1 VTAQL
6 TLAQMLDEAGR
17 TTDADRVL
25 DDAAQ
30 KFPSDVRVPFERG
43 ALLERRK
50 DYSGAET
57 AFREALTRDPLHA
70 PSLNYLGY
78 MLAERG
84 DRLDEAVA
92 LVERALTIDPG
103 NGSYLDSLGW
113 AYVQQKRFDKAEP
126 LLRQAADQLPGNSV
140 VQDHLGDLLWAIGR
154 RQEATAAWRRALE
167 GDREQIDVK
176 SIEKKLDRAR

>member
-1 VTAQL
+1 
-6 TLAQMLDEAGR
+6 M
-17 TTDADRVL
+17 
-25 DDAAQ
+25 
-30 KFPSDVRVPFERG
+30 RVPFERG

-50 DYSGAET
+50 DYTGAET
-57 AFREALTRDPLHA
+57 AFRQALTHDPLHA

-84 DRLDEAVA
+84 DRLDEAVS

-113 AYVQQKRFDKAEP
+113 AYLQQKRFEKAEP

-140 VQDHLGDLLWAIGR
+140 VQDHFGDLLWAIGR
-154 RQEATAAWRRALE
+154 RQEASAAWRRALD
-167 GDREQIDVK
+167 GDRDQVDVK